1 MSDTPRDLSR
11 LHELSSQIDS
21 VDEGL
26 LAMLPDNARELL
38 AEGPAAIAALLAS
51 LSIAQARVASLTQ
64 QLSDL
69 DAGIREYADQTGQ
82 GQLLLDNLRLCLDQV
97 RNRKQQGLGI

>member
-1 MSDTPRDLSR
+1 MSKSPQDIFDVMDHLDP
-11 LHELSSQIDS
+11 
-21 VDEGL
+21 VDAGL
-26 LAMLPDNARELL
+26 LEMLPEQVASFLRLLPDISRSLRSEL
-38 AEGPAAIAALLAS
+38 AAS
-51 LSIAQARVASLTQ
+51 QARVASLTQ